1 MTIQNDVISET
12 IVHATGVHIAID
24 PMEYRE
30 CTGSKETRRKKSKR
44 RRNHRKTQKSEKE
57 KLSDVSW
64 MPSIFR
70 HKNDD
75 KTICKSP
82 ERGELSRLILPKLE
96 TRGNSGDFRQEV
108 PVKKCEERHFVN
120 YALPK
125 INSSG
130 TLTTRSL
137 SYVTCPDFG
146 EHLSLLPSSPIE
158 EDDMNNE

>member
-1 MTIQNDVISET
+1 MTIQNNVISET
-12 IVHATGVHIAID
+12 VVHAAGVHIAID
-24 PMEYRE
+24 PMERCE
-30 CTGSKETRRKKSKR
+30 CTGNKKVRGKKSKR

-57 KLSDVSW
+57 PSDVSW

-70 HKNDD
+70 DKNED
-75 KTICKSP
+75 KTLRKSS

-96 TRGNSGDFRQEV
+96 TRGNCGDLRQDL
-108 PVKKCEERHFVN
+108 PLKKREERHFVK

-146 EHLSLLPSSPIE
+146 EHLSLPPSSPIE
-158 EDDMNNE
+158 ESDVNVE